1 MARWISL
8 LMDVEDPIN
17 QASDDAALDCARIL
31 TEEGAT
37 GSLCITG
44 EKVRRLH
51 RLGRLDVLSALRPH
65 AFGLHTNTHSYHPT
79 TMELLE
85 HRGWEEGCQ
94 TFVTDTAPGL
104 EAFRSAFGKSPVF
117 WGGAG
122 NTWGPQVAGG
132 LRDLGIPAYVY
143 ALPSPRFGRPYR
155 FAGTRAFPGGIGI
168 GESNYEDEGRFQAAM
183 ERALARV
190 RSARTPWIEVF
201 IGHPTRI
208 RHKQFWD
215 VGFFGG
221 QTPSA
226 PVLVEPYPERT
237 YRQMLERFRRA
248 IVMLRDLRPVLSLQ
262 EVLEL
267 PWEYRP
273 ASESE
278 KGSVSRK
285 WRKQL
290 KAMAGWPVHKPG
302 LDTAGIIALTM
313 ERLDSLEIADLPS

>member
-17 QASDDAALDCARIL
+17 EASDDAALDCARIL
-31 TEEGAT
+31 TEEGVT

-51 RLGRLDVLSALRPH
+51 RLGRMDVLSALRPH

-85 HRGWEEGCQ
+85 DKDWEEGCGA
-94 TFVTDTAPGL
+94 FVSDLGPGL

-132 LRDLGIPAYVY
+132 LSDLGIPAYVY
-143 ALPSPRFGRPYR
+143 ALPSPTFGRPYR
-155 FAGTRAFPGGIGI
+155 FAGTIAFPGGIGI

-183 ERALARV
+183 ERVIARV

-221 QTPSA
+221 KTPSA
-226 PVLVEPYPERT
+226 PVLAEPYPERT
-237 YRQMLERFRRA
+237 YRQMLGRFRRA
-248 IVMLRDLRPVLSLQ
+248 IAMLRDARPVLSV
-262 EVLEL
+262 EETLEQ
-267 PWEYRP
+267 PWEFRP
-273 ASESE
+273 ASMLERLST
-278 KGSVSRK
+278 SRK
-285 WRKQL
+285 WSKQL
-290 KAMAGWPVHKPG
+290 KGMAGWPVHKPD
-302 LDTAGIIALTM
+302 LDTGSIIELTLK
-313 ERLDSLEIADLPS
+313 RLDSLEIAQPL

>member
-17 QASDDAALDCARIL
+17 EASDDAALNCARIL
-31 TEEGAT
+31 TEEGVT

-65 AFGLHTNTHSYHPT
+65 VFGLHTNTHSYHPT

-85 HRGWEEGCQ
+85 KKAWEEGCEA
-94 TFVTDTAPGL
+94 FVADTALGL

-132 LRDLGIPAYVY
+132 LGELGISAYVY
-143 ALPSPRFGRPYR
+143 ALPSPCFRRPYR
-155 FAGTRAFPGGIGI
+155 FAGTLAFPGGIGI

-183 ERALARV
+183 GRVIERV
-190 RSARTPWIEVF
+190 KSARTPWIEVF

-208 RHKQFWD
+208 RHLQFWD
-215 VGFFGG
+215 VGYFRGR
-221 QTPSA
+221 TPEI
-226 PVLVEPYPERT
+226 PVKVEPYPERT
-237 YRQMLERFRRA
+237 YLQMLERFRRA
-248 IVMLRDLRPVLSLQ
+248 IAMLRDARPILSLADVQ
-262 EVLEL
+262 AL
-267 PWEYRP
+267 PWAFRP
-273 ASESE
+273 ATLAEKES
-278 KGSVSRK
+278 SRRK
-285 WRKQL
+285 WPRQL
-290 KAMAGWPVHKPG
+290 KGMAGWPVHKPD
-302 LDTAGIIALTM
+302 LDTSLIVQLTM
-313 ERLDSLEIADLPS
+313 ERLDTLEIAELS